1 MKGVVHCGYVMIVEL
16 IVCRTIC
23 RNYDQQEGAAMG
35 SPVSGVIVTLYVEEF
50 EEQALVSAPY
60 TPTIWKR
67 YGLHLHDLKSGQS

>member
-16 IVCRTIC
+16 IVC

-50 EEQALVSAPY
+50 EEQALESAPY
-60 TPTIWKR
+60 TPKIWKG

>member
-16 IVCRTIC
+16 IVCRTIS

-35 SPVSGVIVTLYVEEF
+35 GPVSGVIATLYVEEF

-60 TPTIWKR
+60 TPTIWKG